1 MEFLDIPII
10 DKNLAGR
17 ELSNLVKWMIGK
29 DNYTA
34 KMSDATG
41 FSPKTCREKIRRN
54 ILTLNDLLDL
64 APSCGYTLALVKN
77 QTGEAYD
84 LGGYLKQDKNERSIL
99 MKVVLCEP
107 GKKARMAEIGNKLED
122 MQKVVG
128 GLIQAVY
135 PFTDNVALVCNEE
148 GKIDGL
154 PLNRALFA
162 YDSDPD
168 TRSVDITDFICG
180 TFFICGLGEDDFD
193 SLSDM
198 LLEKYEHRFRY
209 PEKFVKDG
217 NHIYAAR
224 YDGEE

>member
-1 MEFLDIPII
+1 
-10 DKNLAGR
+10 
-17 ELSNLVKWMIGK
+17 
-29 DNYTA
+29 
-34 KMSDATG
+34 
-41 FSPKTCREKIRRN
+41 
-54 ILTLNDLLDL
+54 
-64 APSCGYTLALVKN
+64 
-77 QTGEAYD
+77 
-84 LGGYLKQDKNERSIL
+84 

-107 GKKARMAEIGNKLED
+107 GKKAQIAEIGNKLED

-154 PLNRALFA
+154 PLNRALFV

>member
-1 MEFLDIPII
+1 
-10 DKNLAGR
+10 
-17 ELSNLVKWMIGK
+17 
-29 DNYTA
+29 
-34 KMSDATG
+34 
-41 FSPKTCREKIRRN
+41 
-54 ILTLNDLLDL
+54 
-64 APSCGYTLALVKN
+64 
-77 QTGEAYD
+77 
-84 LGGYLKQDKNERSIL
+84 

-107 GKKARMAEIGNKLED
+107 GKKARTVEMGNKLED
-122 MQKVVG
+122 MQKVVDG
-128 GLIQAVY
+128 SIQVVY

-148 GKIDGL
+148 GKIDSL

-168 TRSVDITDFICG
+168 THSVDITDFICG